1 MDKVQLCEELQIWAY
16 HYNRQHSLGIGWAT
30 ISPTGKVCEQLQVGI
45 VPDRVV
51 QSGLEKDHEM
61 LTKYNKLLRLIK
73 HQHAEAI
80 KLEFTNHELKQA
92 EKAALRGW
100 TRSYFKRLLCEA
112 KQELLNLI

>member
-45 VPDRVV
+45 VPDRVARPIT
-51 QSGLEKDHEM
+51 EKDPEI
-61 LTKYNKLLRLIK
+61 LTKYNKLLRQIK

-80 KLEFTNHELKQA
+80 KLEFTCHELKQA
-92 EKAALRGW
+92 EKAKIKGW